1 MSRWVSEPE
10 SQSLWLPYGA
20 GDLVDAAR
28 RAAELVGSST
38 ELTAISVQP
47 PTDEAH
53 LPVVQVVVND
63 LETSESIRLRLTEQQ
78 MLPHFLRTRF
88 AGTWAAEIDDI
99 ELRVLCI
106 EKGVL

>member
-1 MSRWVSEPE
+1 MSRRVGEE
-10 SQSLWLPYGA
+10 ARQNLWLPYGA

-28 RAAELVGSST
+28 RAAELIGSST
-38 ELTAISVQP
+38 EATAISVQP
-47 PTDEAH
+47 PADEAH

-63 LETSESIRLRLTEQQ
+63 LDTSEDIRLRLTEQQ

-106 EKGVL
+106 EQGVL

>member
-1 MSRWVSEPE
+1 MSRRTSDNAP
-10 SQSLWLPYGA
+10 SRLWTPYGA

-28 RAAELVGSST
+28 RAADLVGSSV
-38 ELTAISVQP
+38 ELNALSVQP
-47 PTDEAH
+47 PTDETE
-53 LPVVQVVVND
+53 LPVVQLVVND

-99 ELRVLCI
+99 ELRVLCV
-106 EKGVL
+106 EQGVL

>member
-1 MSRWVSEPE
+1 MSRRVSEPGPK
-10 SQSLWLPYGA
+10 SPWLPYGA

-47 PTDEAH
+47 PDEAH
-53 LPVVQVVVND
+53 LPIVQVVVND
-63 LETSESIRLRLTEQQ
+63 LETSESIRLRLSEQQ
-78 MLPHFLRTRF
+78 MLSHFLRTRF

-99 ELRVLCI
+99 ELHVLCI
-106 EKGVL
+106 EQGVL